1 MKGKLVEQDESD
13 GTAEELINQILEEK
27 KKLMAEGKIKKEKL
41 SRIYKNPTDNHYY
54 EKFEDGK
61 KIDVTNQIYYEI
73 PSEWEYVRLK
83 NISSIISKGTTPRG
97 GKNAYIEKGINYLT
111 K

>member
-1 MKGKLVEQDESD
+1 MQGKLVEQDESD

-54 EKFEDGK
+54 EKFED
-61 KIDVTNQIYYEI
+61 D
-73 PSEWEYVRLK
+73 
-83 NISSIISKGTTPRG
+83 IISKID
-97 GKNAYIEKGINYLT
+97 KNRKREDIKKAWSDSKSF
-111 K
+111 